1 MTTED
6 SPQPTLKKSSLTGQ
20 ITMGTVLLSASAMLF
35 LRPMLT
41 RWVRRGE
48 IAPEVLWVP
57 AIIFF
62 ISMLLYCWTRVGI
75 SPQHNRKAAWLP
87 FQVGFG
93 IVLLLLVIP
102 GQLQEYRT
110 RKTPSPSTELG
121 MKALYQSKD
130 ARIRALVLNA
140 AVCGSAS
147 PQQLHDMLRLG
158 LEDTDPMVQETSIQ
172 AVEKITG
179 NQFDRK
185 NDAID
190 VVQQSLDG
198 FLDAATTKGA
208 SEF

>member
-6 SPQPTLKKSSLTGQ
+6 NPQPALKKSSITGQ
-20 ITMGTVLLSASAMLF
+20 IIMGTVLLSASAMLF

-62 ISMLLYCWTRVGI
+62 ISMLLYCWTRVGA
-75 SPQHNRKAAWLP
+75 SPQQSRKAAWLP

-93 IVLLLLVIP
+93 LVLLLLVIP

-110 RKTPSPSTELG
+110 RKTPPPSTELG

-185 NDAID
+185 DTID